1 VAVARN
7 TGEIDRAIALLRR
20 LLAVAGVSVLAM
32 SGAAT
37 IIVMRRGFRPV
48 RALAAKLAGMD
59 ARRLGEPISVDG
71 VPDELTVLVAKLNEL
86 LSRLEAAFGR
96 ERQFTSD
103 ASHEL
108 RTPMAALRS
117 ILEVSLSR
125 ERNHDEYRASLREAL
140 AVVVQAS
147 ELVEQLLMLA
157 RADGGEIPLCR
168 EPVSLRELAVGA
180 FVPLATA
187 AKERRLSFENQ
198 IPESAVVT
206 SDREKLRVVV
216 ANLLGNAVQYATEGG
231 VVSARSAPEEGLVLE
246 VRNTGPALPESER
259 ERIFERF
266 VRLDGSRT
274 AAAEHAGVGLAL
286 VRSLCG
292 SLGFAVSAHN
302 DPESWVAF
310 RVRSIELATAEEK
323 AS

>member
-117 ILEVSLSR
+117 IIEVSLSR

-310 RVRSIELATAEEK
+310 RVRSTQVATAEEK

>member
-1 VAVARN
+1 
-7 TGEIDRAIALLRR
+7 
-20 LLAVAGVSVLAM
+20 
-32 SGAAT
+32 
-37 IIVMRRGFRPV
+37 
-48 RALAAKLAGMD
+48 
-59 ARRLGEPISVDG
+59 
-71 VPDELTVLVAKLNEL
+71 
-86 LSRLEAAFGR
+86 
-96 ERQFTSD
+96 
-103 ASHEL
+103 
-108 RTPMAALRS
+108 
-117 ILEVSLSR
+117 
-125 ERNHDEYRASLREAL
+125 
-140 AVVVQAS
+140 VVIQGG
-147 ELVEQLLMLA
+147 LVEQLLMLA
-157 RADGGEIPLCR
+157 RAEGGEIPLCR
-168 EPVSLRELAVGA
+168 EPVSMRELAVRA

-187 AKERRLSFENQ
+187 AQERRLSFENQ
-198 IPESAVVT
+198 IPESAIVT

-292 SLGFAVSAHN
+292 RLGFAVSAHN
-302 DPESWVAF
+302 DPESCVAF
-310 RVRSIELATAEEK
+310 RVRSTQLANAEEK